1 MNLVEKMV
9 EHRASSGG
17 LAEARTKKGA
27 GDMEELAHRYGIWIL
42 LALIIATYCLGGTY
56 KHRNR

>member
-1 MNLVEKMV
+1 MDQ
-9 EHRASSGG
+9 HRVARGG

-27 GDMEELAHRYGIWIL
+27 GAMEELAHRYGIWIL